1 MHHKI
6 NNEIHIHQ
14 AVKYKTQP
22 LHAYVILQL
31 KLSGYFKT
39 QNSSLSLETYK
50 LKIKNIFVL
59 NITNI
64 FKLL

>member
-6 NNEIHIHQ
+6 NNEIHIHP

-22 LHAYVILQL
+22 LLAYVILQL

-39 QNSSLSLETYK
+39 KNSSLSLETYK